1 MIVIAT
7 AAAAI
12 TVIGVAKSTRL
23 VLTDG
28 FGRIPTRQ
36 A

>member
-7 AAAAI
+7 LATTL
-12 TVIGVAKSTRL
+12 TVIGAIQTARL
-23 VLTDG
+23 VATDG
-28 FGRIPTRQ
+28 FGRIPTRR

>member
-7 AAAAI
+7 AAATI
-12 TVIGVAKSTRL
+12 TVIGVAKSARL
-23 VLTDG
+23 VRTDG
-28 FGRIPTRQ
+28 FGRIPTRE

>member
-1 MIVIAT
+1 MIIIGT
-7 AAAAI
+7 AVAAI

-23 VLTDG
+23 VLRDG
-28 FGRIPTRQ
+28 LRQIPTRQ